1 MGRAREA
8 IKSLAELAPKT
19 ALRKTK
25 DGQTEEIPVEELQSG
40 DVIVIKPN
48 SKISADGIIINGNS
62 SIDQSSITGESVQV
76 DKAEINDIEQ
86 IENESRTIEDQY
98 RVIER
103 NNNDNGSKEGIE
115 SKPKKE

>member
-1 MGRAREA
+1 MNVTATGAVILGEWAEVVLLLFLINLVHSLEYYAMGRAREA

-48 SKISADGIIINGNS
+48 STISADGIIINGNS
-62 SIDQSSITGESVQV
+62 SIDQSSIT
-76 DKAEINDIEQ
+76 
-86 IENESRTIEDQY
+86 
-98 RVIER
+98 
-103 NNNDNGSKEGIE
+103 
-115 SKPKKE
+115 

>member
-1 MGRAREA
+1 MCLEREA
-8 IKSLAELAPKT
+8 IKNLEELSHKT

-62 SIDQSSITGESVQV
+62 SIDQSSITGESVPV
-76 DKAEINDIEQ
+76 DKAEFNYIEKIQNDEH
-86 IENESRTIEDQY
+86 SIEDEQ
-98 RVIER
+98 REI
-103 NNNDNGSKEGIE
+103 S
-115 SKPKKE
+115 